1 MMRKLLLI
9 IITVILSCDIQEE
22 NENKVANKIW
32 YKKSNDSELI
42 GIDSISGDA
51 LISPL
56 LFLKLDGTCDSC
68 NLFAREG
75 MVCIPFTSSKQS
87 HWRIERNR
95 LYLPNQNYDIIISSR
110 DSLVLKPFGSHKE
123 EVWKRIVL

>member
-1 MMRKLLLI
+1 MRKLLLI
-9 IITVILSCDIQEE
+9 IITVMVSCNIQDE

-32 YKKSNDSELI
+32 YKKSKDRKLI
-42 GIDSISGDA
+42 RIDSINGDA

-56 LFLKLDGTCDSC
+56 LFLKPDGTCDSC

-75 MVCIPFTSSKQS
+75 MVCIAFTSSKQS
-87 HWRIERNR
+87 HWRIERDR
-95 LYLPNQNYDIIISSR
+95 LYLPNQNYNIIISSR
-110 DSLVLKPFGSHKE
+110 DSLVLKPFGSPKE